1 MEVPESM
8 STPFCTDV
16 VELANEFHAFL
27 LSIDP
32 SKLKAD
38 LALAASDRMNQIS
51 ARLQTLLKRYENVA
65 HSEQFAIVYERLQ
78 RLKNEIDQRMP
89 SAGQSADRLR
99 KEWLVV
105 RKRLLEQYSA
115 ISTSLGALSIQT
127 PTLRPTN
134 YTRSLF
140 HFGTGIVVVFLMMHV
155 FSGPKA
161 WMIAAWSFTA
171 WAWSMEIL
179 RRYSRFTNRV
189 LMWVFGPIAHPHEHH
204 RVNSATWYGTALALL
219 SLFAPPEAAT
229 TGVIVLASA
238 DPMAG
243 WVGRNWGK
251 HKIVRSKTIEGAL
264 AFALTAFLFSILLYG
279 IYFGG
284 IAWPERLL
292 LAGAAAVSGAL
303 AELFTGGLDDN
314 FTIPLVVGGTI
325 YGVQSLI

>member
-1 MEVPESM
+1 M
-8 STPFCTDV
+8 STLFCADV
-16 VELANEFHAFL
+16 VELANEFHSFL
-27 LSIDP
+27 VSIDP

-38 LALAASDRMNQIS
+38 LALAASDRMSQIS

-65 HSEQFAIVYERLQ
+65 HSEQFATVYDRLQ
-78 RLKNEIDQRMP
+78 RLKHEIDQRMP
-89 SAGQSADRLR
+89 TADLSAERLR
-99 KEWLVV
+99 KEWLIV

-134 YTRSLF
+134 YTRSFF
-140 HFGTGIVVVFLMMHV
+140 HFGTGLVVLFLMMHV
-155 FSGPKA
+155 FSGQKA

-171 WAWSMEIL
+171 WAWSMELL
-179 RRYSRFTNRV
+179 RRYSKLTNRI
-189 LMWVFGPIAHPHEHH
+189 LMWAFGPIAHPHEHH

-229 TGVIVLASA
+229 TGVIVLAAA

-251 HKIVRSKTIEGAL
+251 HKITRSKTMEGAL
-264 AFALTAFLFSILLYG
+264 AFGVTAFLFTMLLFSV
-279 IYFGG
+279 YFGG
-284 IAWPERLL
+284 LAWPDRLV
-292 LAGAAAVSGAL
+292 LAGVAAVSGAL

-314 FTIPLVVGGTI
+314 FTIPLVVGGTV
-325 YGVQSLI
+325 YGAQIFV